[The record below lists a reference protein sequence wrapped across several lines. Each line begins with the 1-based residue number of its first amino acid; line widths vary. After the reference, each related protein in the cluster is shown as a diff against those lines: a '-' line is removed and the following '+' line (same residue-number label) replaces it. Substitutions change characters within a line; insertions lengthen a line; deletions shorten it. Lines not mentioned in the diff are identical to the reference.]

1 MASTLYVAPNP
12 ALRVSAEFLEMPGL
26 KLTALQASRLFG
38 LAPTEC
44 LHLLAQLV
52 DQGFLVR
59 TAEGQ
64 YARPS
69 MRQSRA

>member
-1 MASTLYVAPNP
+1 MASVMHIAPNP
-12 ALRVSAEFLEMPGL
+12 AFRVSAEFLEMPGL

-38 LAPTEC
+38 LGPHEC
-44 LHLLAQLV
+44 QRLLAQLV

-64 YARPS
+64 YIRPS